1 MALKVNKQ
9 SLRDQIYE
17 IIRDMILRREI
28 RPGEKILEKEFAKK
42 IGVSRTP
49 LREALC
55 RLENEKIVKIIP
67 QRGAFVQKQSKNK
80 VVEVL
85 LIREVLE
92 GLVARQATQNID
104 KKTLTKLRK
113 CLDKIQNT
121 PDEENFLIKFTHADE
136 EFHALLL
143 EVCQNGMLNSMMELV
158 NTHLKIIRLRTVVIP
173 GRAKKTVAEHNEIL
187 KAIESKDEQAAENLM
202 RKHIHSVRNYAIK
215 NIENMV

>member
-1 MALKVNKQ
+1 MKIRVNKQ
-9 SLRDQIYE
+9 SLRDQVYE

-28 RPGEKILEKEFAKK
+28 KPGEKILEKEFAKK
-42 IGVSRTP
+42 IGASRTP

-67 QRGAFVQKQSKNK
+67 QRGAFVQKQSKEK
-80 VVEVL
+80 VIEVL

-92 GLVARQATQNID
+92 GLVARQATQNMD
-104 KKTLTKLRK
+104 PETLVKLRA
-113 CLDKIQNT
+113 CLDQINNT
-121 PDEENFLIKFTHADE
+121 PDNDRHLISFTHADE

-143 EVCQNGMLNSMMELV
+143 GVCQNSLLKSMMGIV

-173 GRAKKTVAEHNEIL
+173 GRAKKTVAEHFEIL
-187 KAIESKDEQAAENLM
+187 KAVESKDEKAAESLM
-202 RKHIHSVRNYAIK
+202 RDHIESVRNHAIK